1 MHIVR
6 KHSVG
11 DWHDVIAQ
19 VRKALTAPVMGMPT
33 EKVPAQKTARCEE
46 KEGYRQIERF
56 MKRM

>member
-6 KHSVG
+6 KHSAG

-19 VRKALTAPVMGMPT
+19 VRMALSASVMGMPA

-46 KEGYRQIERF
+46 KEGYHQIELF